1 MNNKIE
7 YEPIKPILKKPLE
20 IEAELLASEVELL
33 ESKVIMLEANV
44 RFYKVESEEWERVA
58 ELLASEKGNLP
69 TPLEELHKRLMDNYA
84 LSRKPNRYEDAID
97 MLNEGNL

>member
-20 IEAELLASEVELL
+20 IE
-33 ESKVIMLEANV
+33 
-44 RFYKVESEEWERVA
+44 A